1 VLWPGIP
8 IPPLAVT
15 PDQAALG
22 KFPNSLIEVQ
32 GRLIGEERSVLE
44 NSLRIESGNQIF
56 LAHFDS
62 AKDTLLLPH
71 LDRGSLLR
79 LRGIC
84 SIRPEDTRNLGGFAL
99 LLRSAEDID
108 RISGPPW
115 WSPRHLFQFG
125 ILLIGIVWAAH
136 VARVRMM
143 KAKFRAIMAERARV
157 GNEMHDTL
165 AQSFAGVAFQ
175 IQAAKNNAPEED
187 LLLKRHLDLA
197 LDMVRHSH
205 SEAHRSIV
213 MLRPQ
218 SLDVTTSLQEALK
231 QSIERMTEGCAIDV
245 NFEVSGTQFSL
256 PLFVEDALY
265 RVAQESIANALR
277 HGNPTKLLI
286 NLEYGARAILLTV
299 IDDGGG
305 FDPSQLDRSGFGLSG
320 MRQRIRALH
329 GMLSITSARGKGTS
343 VRVEIPQRSYRLS
356 RFRSAVSAYRTYHR
370 KYWRTDGAS

>member
-1 VLWPGIP
+1 
-8 IPPLAVT
+8 
-15 PDQAALG
+15 
-22 KFPNSLIEVQ
+22 
-32 GRLIGEERSVLE
+32 
-44 NSLRIESGNQIF
+44 
-56 LAHFDS
+56 
-62 AKDTLLLPH
+62 
-71 LDRGSLLR
+71 
-79 LRGIC
+79 
-84 SIRPEDTRNLGGFAL
+84 
-99 LLRSAEDID
+99 
-108 RISGPPW
+108 
-115 WSPRHLFQFG
+115 
-125 ILLIGIVWAAH
+125 
-136 VARVRMM
+136 MM
-143 KAKFRAIMAERARV
+143 KAKFRAIMSERARV

-187 LLLKRHLDLA
+187 FLLKRHLDLA

-231 QSIERMTEGCAIDV
+231 QSIERMTEGCVIDV

-299 IDDGGG
+299 IDDGDG

-329 GMLSITSARGKGTS
+329 GILAITSARGKGTS

-356 RFRSAVSAYRTYHR
+356 RFRSALHAYRTYHR
-370 KYWRTDGAS
+370 KHWRTDGAS